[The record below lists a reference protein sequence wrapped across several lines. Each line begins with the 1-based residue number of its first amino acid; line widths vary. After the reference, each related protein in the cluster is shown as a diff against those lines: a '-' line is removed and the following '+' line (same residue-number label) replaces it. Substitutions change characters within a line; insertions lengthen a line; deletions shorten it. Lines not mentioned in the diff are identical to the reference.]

1 MVFQSNPFDFTLA
14 DADASLKPVVFAAE
28 EAVPTL
34 GNEHWNSMW
43 IRDCYGRDVLESIRN
58 ATISCSGTTL
68 GPLSGML
75 VYMNDMC
82 SEIARTQFACN
93 DQGNHNYLVQTKYL
107 PRVGIDSPAFHV
119 ALVPNSL
126 SPLYTV
132 GIAQPSALPFHWNG
146 SHIVRNSSRP
156 LPPVIHQMQIFA
168 PWKDVLLSLGLSEHS
183 SYSNGRSYSVYSWVG
198 PPYACI
204 VGCGP
209 SPFLHSSIGRTAVT
223 LPSSYPGVKVR
234 ATYVGFQACIPALLY
249 GRSMWDG

>member
-1 MVFQSNPFDFTLA
+1 
-14 DADASLKPVVFAAE
+14 
-28 EAVPTL
+28 
-34 GNEHWNSMW
+34 MW
-43 IRDCYGRDVLESIRN
+43 IRDCYGQHALDEMRN
-58 ATISCSGTTL
+58 STISCSGTTL
-68 GPLSGML
+68 GPLAGMR

-82 SEIARTQFACN
+82 SEIARTQFACY

-107 PRVGIDSPAFHV
+107 PHVGIDSPAFHV